1 MSGKDHTNSTNHYN
15 QELPYSNPKR
25 ISQSDTYFIH
35 PDKYSQHIAD
45 NPLHPDKLAM
55 SKTTST
61 ILRIVK
67 EPVDRFIDFLVEG
80 EETITEQNPQSSHLN

>member
-15 QELPYSNPKR
+15 QDLSYSNPKR

-45 NPLHPDKLAM
+45 NPLHPDK
-55 SKTTST
+55 
-61 ILRIVK
+61 
-67 EPVDRFIDFLVEG
+67 
-80 EETITEQNPQSSHLN
+80 